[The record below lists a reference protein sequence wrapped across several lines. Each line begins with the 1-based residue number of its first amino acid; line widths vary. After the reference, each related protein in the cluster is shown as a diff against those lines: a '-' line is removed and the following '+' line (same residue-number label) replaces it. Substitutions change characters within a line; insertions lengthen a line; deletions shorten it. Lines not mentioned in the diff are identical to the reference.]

1 MINKIII
8 FDERLVVLVV
18 LLFYVVYGIDKNFF
32 FGCGVLIMLVLLYNN
47 DVSFVFYVFIDD
59 IFEVD
64 I

>member
-18 LLFYVVYGIDKNFF
+18 LLFYVAYGIDKNFL

-59 IFEVD
+59 ISEAD